1 MENVKLDLIPGRVM
15 PICHASQYDAG
26 RVIRFNLVEN
36 DVPYVLDGTET
47 VTFGER
53 KIDGNVVTAACV
65 VTATKSYVDLET
77 TEQMCACYGQNLCE
91 LKIEKGDVL
100 IGTLNFVLD
109 VERDPLD
116 GGIQSQSEIYNLQAQ
131 IDEIIQQELENYDI
145 YGAYVT
151 EQTSGAVA
159 NFTDGADNVPVKAL
173 SVEFA
178 ATQASGTP
186 TPSAPIPIV
195 GVDKVNITRTGK
207 NLLDNTAFNTYSNW
221 KDDIVTVGNMSTSIS
236 NKGFIIPT
244 KSGVTYTI
252 SFGIS
257 AEIFPTYL
265 YLCKTN
271 RVDTSTRIAYI
282 TTNTLQNQSYTFT
295 ADDSL
300 YYLRMGNTNSEAY
313 FSGQIAKISYAQL
326 EVNNQATVY
335 EPYNG
340 TTALINLGGT
350 YYGGYIDVVTGKI
363 TLTHKRVKMS
373 DLSWIGSN
381 GNFENRTSS
390 EDLHTATRGTP
401 TMCSIYQSSGNA
413 SSVNML
419 DKSIQTMGGAGSSN
433 FWVKDTDYS
442 TKEAF
447 IASLGNAEIVYE
459 LETPLV
465 VYASN
470 TAEIPTILGV
480 NNIFSDAGD
489 VDVTY
494 RADTALY
501 IDKRLN
507 A

>member
-15 PICHASQYDAG
+15 PICHASQYDVG

-116 GGIQSQSEIYNLQAQ
+116 GGIQSESEIYNLQVQ

-151 EQTSGAVA
+151 EQISGAVA
-159 NFTDGADNVPVKAL
+159 SFTDGADDVPVKAL

-186 TPSAPIPIV
+186 TPSAPIPITPV
-195 GVDKVNITRTGK
+195 NSVKVTRTGK
-207 NLLDNTAFNTYSNW
+207 NLCSLFTDGKVPSITTGELVNAGGGRTDYIKALPNTFYTFSVSGDSQSIYMFFYDEKKGFLSYQSTSGLTLSKQTPANCSFIMLRTSKNASETPTPQLELGSTATAYEAYNGVTKTLDLGDDYYGGEVDKDGNINENYGYIEYDGSDDEPWTAYATSTYYGFQISNW
-221 KDDIVTVGNMSTSIS
+221 AFLGNNAGGMCNRFKVQANYSETGVRLGATAGGNHVFYFIHITDSI
-236 NKGFIIPT
+236 
-244 KSGVTYTI
+244 SGVTDVATWRTWL
-252 SFGIS
+252 
-257 AEIFPTYL
+257 A
-265 YLCKTN
+265 
-271 RVDTSTRIAYI
+271 
-282 TTNTLQNQSYTFT
+282 
-295 ADDSL
+295 
-300 YYLRMGNTNSEAY
+300 
-313 FSGQIAKISYAQL
+313 
-326 EVNNQATVY
+326 NNPVTVKY
-335 EPYNG
+335 P
-340 TTALINLGGT
+340 
-350 YYGGYIDVVTGKI
+350 
-363 TLTHKRVKMS
+363 
-373 DLSWIGSN
+373 
-381 GNFENRTSS
+381 
-390 EDLHTATRGTP
+390 
-401 TMCSIYQSSGNA
+401 
-413 SSVNML
+413 
-419 DKSIQTMGGAGSSN
+419 
-433 FWVKDTDYS
+433 
-442 TKEAF
+442 
-447 IASLGNAEIVYE
+447 
-459 LETPLV
+459 LETPATAQ
-465 VYASN
+465 ASN
-470 TAEIPTILGV
+470 AIDFNTLLGD
-480 NNIFSDAGD
+480 NNFFSDEGD